1 MLNRTQFA
9 KLLKGGKTMDHG
21 KKKKG
26 MKKGTMKKKPM
37 KKGKKKG
44 LYGKK

>member
-1 MLNRTQFA
+1 MLNRAKFA
-9 KLLKGGKTMDHG
+9 KLMKGGNKMDHG

-26 MKKGTMKKKPM
+26 MKKTAMKKKPM

-44 LYGKK
+44 MYGKK

>member
-26 MKKGTMKKKPM
+26 MKKG
-37 KKGKKKG
+37 GKVRGAGIERKG
-44 LYGKK
+44 LRKAKYI